1 MTTKPYQL
9 IASGGKTRQS
19 AALKAQNKIAQ
30 GNALGV
36 EREESASPE
45 RA

>member
-30 GNALGV
+30 GNALGQKLQTV
-36 EREESASPE
+36 TKP
-45 RA
+45 